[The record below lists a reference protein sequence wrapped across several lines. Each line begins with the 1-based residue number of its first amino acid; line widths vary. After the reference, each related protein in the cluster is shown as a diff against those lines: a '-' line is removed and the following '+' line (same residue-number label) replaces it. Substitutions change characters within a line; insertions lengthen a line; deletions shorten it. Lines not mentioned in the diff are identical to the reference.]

1 MRIAS
6 FAVDG
11 RETYG
16 VVRDDGLVEASAGF
30 RQRWPTV
37 RDLLS
42 SEGFRQALAD
52 DTASARGTA
61 MADVRMLPPVV
72 RPGKIICVGLNYRT
86 HIQET
91 GREPPAYPVLFTRY
105 PESLV
110 GHRESLLRPSVS
122 EQLDFEGELAV
133 VMGRTAYRVGA
144 ASAKH
149 HVAGYSC
156 LNDGS
161 VRDFQRHTIQ
171 FTAGKNFL
179 KSGAFGPYLVTADE
193 LPEPEK
199 QILTTRLNGAVV
211 QQAEVS
217 DLVFGI
223 GALIEY
229 ISAILPLEPGDVIA
243 TGTTGGVGAARTP
256 PLWMKPGDRVEVEI
270 SGIGILENP
279 VTQG

>member
-42 SEGFRQALAD
+42 SEGFRQALAA

-179 KSGAFGPYLVTADE
+179 KSGSFGPYLVTADE
-193 LPEPEK
+193 LLEPEK

-229 ISAILPLEPGDVIA
+229 MSAILPLEPGDVIA